1 MDGHRVVFVNGAF
14 CFFYLSSQQSIPVY
28 TEGRE
33 IERRKEGERKRKGEE
48 GRGKEKEG
56 DQENIHR
63 SFCQTKVLIEFLDS
77 SRWGCRYSIVVALP
91 WRWNT
96 SCWRGSLIVS
106 LSFTLLVIWYMAVVE
121 FASVFVC
128 ARLTGRGLGKR
139 VMQSWKSEVFNW
151 FIVSA
156 KPLNG
161 SQKCDVIKADRL
173 CNPQSAKE
181 LFFIYATRQK
191 YMDTPGLEM
200 RTVNN
205 IFTSVQKSKKKCLQK
220 FKID

>member
-33 IERRKEGERKRKGEE
+33 IERRKEGRREKEERRRRERKRER
-48 GRGKEKEG
+48 GRSGKHPLLFLSDK
-56 DQENIHR
+56 
-63 SFCQTKVLIEFLDS
+63 SFDWDS
-77 SRWGCRYSIVVALP
+77 SHWGCRYSKVVALP

-128 ARLTGRGLGKR
+128 ARLTGTGLGKR

-151 FIVSA
+151 SIVSA

-161 SQKCDVIKADRL
+161 SQKCDVIKADVN
-173 CNPQSAKE
+173 CYKFQQSDFSSLNCLYELILFRSDFLGAK
-181 LFFIYATRQK
+181 
-191 YMDTPGLEM
+191 
-200 RTVNN
+200 
-205 IFTSVQKSKKKCLQK
+205 SV
-220 FKID
+220 I